1 MSNDK
6 FQMNVNFKQM
16 PNDNINK
23 MSNDKGTFQKTSYS
37 HYSIDYSL
45 IFLQISNNLLSVD
58 IDRVRPAPEFVNFKT
73 IVREALKNKKCVKIW
88 KIPSRVFFHMLKIIT
103 KYI

>member
-1 MSNDK
+1 MELFRQLDNKQTDK
-6 FQMNVNFKQM
+6 QTDGLTELFLK
-16 PNDNINK
+16 
-23 MSNDKGTFQKTSYS
+23 SLSRLTSYS

-58 IDRVRPAPEFVNFKT
+58 IDRVQPAPEFVNFKT